1 MSDNC
6 AEVNKDPEKRLFSII
21 TWCGLPGKPSNEHFP
36 GKKDEIMIIFICV
49 CASRSTIYRL
59 GSINGT

>member
-49 CASRSTIYRL
+49 HLEVPFID
-59 GSINGT
+59 